1 MPNRPCWI
9 ITSNGEVIRD
19 QVVTKALQTSQS
31 LSHQKP
37 RGCMTS
43 PCRGRASRVSSW
55 LSRSALLCSMSRRI
69 SPLTRHSRGFER
81 MRIGNQVHSCLILNP
96 SVTTR
101 GSFHLLG
108 TASMRHSY
116 LSMRSSQALYGMKS
130 VNVWMNRL
138 IWMAKSKE
146 IPEIDLI
153 GSTRAIMCEFWVQ
166 YFQRLK

>member
-1 MPNRPCWI
+1 M
-9 ITSNGEVIRD
+9 
-19 QVVTKALQTSQS
+19 TKALQTSQFLS
-31 LSHQKP
+31 LQRP

-43 PCRGRASRVSSW
+43 PCRGLASRASSW
-55 LSRSALLCSMSRRI
+55 PSRSALLCSMSRRI

-81 MRIGNQVHSCLILNP
+81 MRIGNQAHSCLILNP

-108 TASMRHSY
+108 TASMRQSY

-138 IWMAKSKE
+138 KWMAQSKE
-146 IPEIDLI
+146 MPETDLI
-153 GSTRAIMCEFWVQ
+153 GSARAIMYEFWVKFFLSPLFLTQ
-166 YFQRLK
+166 DLKF

>member
-1 MPNRPCWI
+1 MK
-9 ITSNGEVIRD
+9 
-19 QVVTKALQTSQS
+19 KALQMSQS
-31 LSHQKP
+31 SSHQRP

-43 PCRGRASRVSSW
+43 QCRGRASRTSSW

-69 SPLTRHSRGFER
+69 SPLTRHSRGLER
-81 MRIGNQVHSCLILNP
+81 MRIGNQAHSCLILNP

-108 TASMRHSY
+108 TALMKHSY

-138 IWMAKSKE
+138 IRMAQSKE
-146 IPEIDLI
+146 IPETDLI
-153 GSTRAIMCEFWVQ
+153 GIARAIMHEFWVQ
-166 YFQRLK
+166 FFPRLK